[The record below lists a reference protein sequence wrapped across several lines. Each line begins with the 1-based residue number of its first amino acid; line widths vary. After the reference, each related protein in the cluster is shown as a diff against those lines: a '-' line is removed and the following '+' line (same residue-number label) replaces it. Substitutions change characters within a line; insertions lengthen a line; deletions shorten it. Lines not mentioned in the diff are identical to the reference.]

1 VSRIACLLFLLL
13 PSHLFAQ
20 RPSLSVLLDGEAV
33 ELSQLAARMSWR
45 SARPGVEWTEVQL
58 RAGFWRLPVRAVIAR
73 IDPRAFDFELS
84 LLTRAN
90 RMTGA
95 WTVDSAGSDV
105 AIALN
110 AGQFK
115 ETGPWGW
122 LVMDGRERRDP
133 GFGPLSGGVAIDNA
147 GRFRWLGPTQLGS
160 ARADRSIRHAFQS
173 FPLLL
178 LNDSVPTLLRT
189 SADVDRRHRDARL
202 MFAQQNDSVLLVVLT
217 RYDGFGGA
225 TPRIPIGLTVPE
237 SLQLIRALGARHAIM
252 LDGGLSAQLL
262 LRTPDGD
269 AFAWKGLREV
279 PLGLVA
285 RPKGRSR

>member
-1 VSRIACLLFLLL
+1 VSRIACLLLLLL

-20 RPSLSVLLDGEAV
+20 HPSLSALVAGESV

-45 SARPGVEWTEVQL
+45 SARPGVDWAEVRL
-58 RAGFWRLPVRAVIAR
+58 RAGFWRLPVRAVVTR
-73 IDPRAFDFELS
+73 IDPRAFDFELT

-95 WTVDSAGSDV
+95 WTLDSVAADV

-122 LVMDGRERRDP
+122 LVMGGLERRDP
-133 GFGPLSGGVAIDNA
+133 GFGPLSGGVAIDSA
-147 GRFRWLGPTQLGS
+147 GRFRWFGPAQLGS
-160 ARADRSIRHAFQS
+160 ARSDRTIRYAFQS

-178 LNDSVPTLLRT
+178 LNDTVPALLQTSV
-189 SADVDRRHRDARL
+189 DVDRRHRDARL
-202 MFAQQNDSVLLVVLT
+202 IFAQQNDSVLLVVLT

-225 TPRIPIGLTVPE
+225 TPRVPIGLTVPE
-237 SLQLIRALGARHAIM
+237 SLQLIRALGARNAIM

-262 LRTPDGD
+262 LRTADGG
-269 AFAWKGLREV
+269 ALAWKGLREV
-279 PLGLVA
+279 PLALIA
-285 RPKGRSR
+285 RPRRSR